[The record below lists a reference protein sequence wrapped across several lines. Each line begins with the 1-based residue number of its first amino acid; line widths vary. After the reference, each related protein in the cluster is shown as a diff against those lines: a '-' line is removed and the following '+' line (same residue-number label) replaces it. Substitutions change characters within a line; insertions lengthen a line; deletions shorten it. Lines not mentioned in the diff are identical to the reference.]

1 MFGVEGDI
9 ILDIVE
15 QIEER
20 LSFFKNIYDFVRI
33 VDPVEN
39 KAMVIK
45 DNDKEITEGFCYD
58 FWKKD
63 AKCENCI
70 SIRAYLENDTFV
82 KMEYVDG
89 KAFLITAVPVEFN
102 GKLYIAEILKDIS
115 TNGTIVN
122 TNDKKVADLIDELND
137 KVIKDDLTKI
147 YNRRYINEKL
157 PVDISKSLFENKPLS
172 IIMCDIDYFKNI
184 NDKYGHVIG
193 DKVLHDFAQLI
204 SKNIRKE
211 TDWVGRYGGEEFLIV
226 LNNSIS
232 KNAYNVAEKIRKL
245 LEKTTLSYD
254 SISFNITAS
263 FGVKENTDSNKDAE
277 ELIKMADSN
286 LYRAK
291 SEGRNRTV
299 V

>member
-1 MFGVEGDI
+1 M
-9 ILDIVE
+9 DIVE

-33 VDPVEN
+33 VDPVE
-39 KAMVIK
+39 KKTVVIK
-45 DNDKEITEGFCYD
+45 DDGKEIKEGICYD
-58 FWKKD
+58 FWNRN

-89 KAFLITAVPVEFN
+89 KTFLVTAVPVEFN

-115 TNGTIVN
+115 ANGTIVN
-122 TNDKKVADLIDELND
+122 ANDKKVADLIDELND

-157 PVDISKSLFENKPLS
+157 PVDISKSLLDNKPLS
-172 IIMCDIDYFKNI
+172 IIMCDIDYFKNV

-193 DKVLHDFAQLI
+193 DKVLYDFAQLL
-204 SKNIRKE
+204 SNNIRKE
-211 TDWVGRYGGEEFLIV
+211 ADWAGRYGGEEFLIV
-226 LNNSIS
+226 LNNSTS
-232 KNAYNVAEKIRKL
+232 ENAYNVAEKIRRI
-245 LEKTTLSYD
+245 LEKTTFSYD
-254 SISFNITAS
+254 SIDFNITAS
-263 FGVKENTDSNKDAE
+263 FGVKENENNNKDAE

-286 LYRAK
+286 LYKAK
-291 SEGRNRTV
+291 AEGRNRTV